1 MIHNEYIIPSKHNN
15 KSITF
20 DLRYDENINNQPLI
34 IFLHGFKGFKDW
46 GHFNMIA
53 NSFVEKGFAFL
64 KMNFSHNGTNPEHMV
79 DFVDLEAFG
88 QNNFSIELD
97 DIHSVLNHL
106 DSQNYK
112 FIDYQQI
119 NLLGHSKGGATA
131 IIKSDEDKRVKKA
144 ATLASIITLKD
155 RYASELEYWRK
166 EGVIFI
172 PNARTN
178 QEMPLYYQLAENVLA
193 NEERFDILKIIKSY
207 GKQLLLV
214 HGAKDETVT
223 IAELDLVKNLNPKV
237 TSYII
242 PDTNHTF
249 HGTHPWQENEL
260 HIYTQEAVE
269 TIASFFKIK
278 PS

>member
-106 DSQNYK
+106 DEQNYK

-131 IIKSDEDKRVKKA
+131 IIKSHEDKRVKKT
-144 ATLASIITLKD
+144 ATLASIIIIKD
-155 RYASELEYWRK
+155 RYASELEHWRK

-207 GKQLLLV
+207 NKQLLLV

-223 IAELDLVKNLNPKV
+223 IAELDLAKNLNPKV

-249 HGTHPWQENEL
+249 DGTHPWKENQL

-278 PS
+278 PT